1 MAPIAELQDVTIAP
15 AAQAVIDAAHAANES
30 VLTGA
35 KDRRP
40 FSQWNAS
47 VRESQARRRGE
58 VVKHARE
65 MQLRG
70 EKESA
75 VAAYLAVRLLEIEQ
89 LSECVCGLVLIGN
102 EDCPR
107 CEVTGPVED

>member
-15 AAQAVIDAAHAANES
+15 AAQAVI
-30 VLTGA
+30 
-35 KDRRP
+35 
-40 FSQWNAS
+40 
-47 VRESQARRRGE
+47 
-58 VVKHARE
+58 ARE